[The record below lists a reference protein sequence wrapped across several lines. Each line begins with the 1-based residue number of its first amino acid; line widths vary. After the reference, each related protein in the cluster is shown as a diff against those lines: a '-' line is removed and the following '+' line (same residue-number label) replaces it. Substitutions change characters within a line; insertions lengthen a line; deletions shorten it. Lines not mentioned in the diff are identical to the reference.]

1 MLMQTI
7 NYVPQILTLTGLAPS
22 RSILRTLISSRMA
35 FTSCWGRTRRIKSL
49 NANILPDAKS
59 LNYEYDLIYT
69 IELKNMRKPS
79 IYRLSVFFGGNE
91 SGGQPKLCAQSSNF
105 RTSSSAFILHN
116 KMTKIKFK
124 IYLILY
130 NKIFNKRK
138 FCSTM
143 LCITVHNRMW
153 KPFAAVR
160 IREMTVH
167 VDTVTEP
174 FKPTAYVQLM
184 NNGMGKQLKWII
196 FGELRSVWN

>member
-143 LCITVHNRMW
+143 FYVLLCTIECENRLLL
-153 KPFAAVR
+153 F
-160 IREMTVH
+160 ES
-167 VDTVTEP
+167 E
-174 FKPTAYVQLM
+174 
-184 NNGMGKQLKWII
+184 KWQFMLILSLNHSNPQHTFSSWTMEI
-196 FGELRSVWN
+196 EWVKNWNE

>member
-35 FTSCWGRTRRIKSL
+35 FTSCCGRTRRIKSL

-138 FCSTM
+138 VCSTM
-143 LCITVHNRMW
+143 FYVSLCTIECENRLLL
-153 KPFAAVR
+153 F
-160 IREMTVH
+160 ES
-167 VDTVTEP
+167 E
-174 FKPTAYVQLM
+174 
-184 NNGMGKQLKWII
+184 KWQFMLILSLNHSNPQHT
-196 FGELRSVWN
+196 FSSWTMEWVKNWNE

>member
-138 FCSTM
+138 VCSTM
-143 LCITVHNRMW
+143 FYVSLCTIECENRLLL
-153 KPFAAVR
+153 F
-160 IREMTVH
+160 ES
-167 VDTVTEP
+167 E
-174 FKPTAYVQLM
+174 
-184 NNGMGKQLKWII
+184 KWQFMLILSLNHSNPQHT
-196 FGELRSVWN
+196 FSSWTMEWVKNWNE